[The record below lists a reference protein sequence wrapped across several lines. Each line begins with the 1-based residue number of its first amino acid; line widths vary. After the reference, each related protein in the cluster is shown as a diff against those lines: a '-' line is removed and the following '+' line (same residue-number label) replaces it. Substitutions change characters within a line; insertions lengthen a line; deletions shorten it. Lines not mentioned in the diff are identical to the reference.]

1 MKSAILTL
9 QPWSHVRIFIYR
21 TWAIRKNIYYYST
34 LLMISRVQITQKTIR
49 FLANVW
55 TTHRKKKFLLS
66 KPVWQVFISA
76 QLVAALPKAHENWI
90 QVSLSHILVIN
101 RQACKF
107 ILSSILYSL
116 RYKITLLLDGLV
128 CSIAGYFYFSP
139 VFWPEKYSMTR
150 KNMLR
155 YLRTKPSNK
164 FLFLIFILPAHMFFG
179 LFREFRWVSPGCSG
193 F

>member
-9 QPWSHVRIFIYR
+9 KPWSHVRIFIYR

-34 LLMISRVQITQKTIR
+34 LLMISRVQITQKMFERRTE
-49 FLANVW
+49 
-55 TTHRKKKFLLS
+55 KKKFLLS
-66 KPVWQVFISA
+66 KPVWQVFISD
-76 QLVAALPKAHENWI
+76 QLVAALPKANENWN

-116 RYKITLLLDGLV
+116 RYKITLLFDGLV

-139 VFWPEKYSMTR
+139 VFWLEKYSMTR

>member
-1 MKSAILTL
+1 
-9 QPWSHVRIFIYR
+9 
-21 TWAIRKNIYYYST
+21 
-34 LLMISRVQITQKTIR
+34 MISRVQITQKMFERRTE
-49 FLANVW
+49 
-55 TTHRKKKFLLS
+55 KKKILLS
-66 KPVWQVFISA
+66 KPVWQVFISD

-139 VFWPEKYSMTR
+139 VFWLEKYSMTR
-150 KNMLR
+150 KDMLR

-179 LFREFRWVSPGCSG
+179 FFLSFAECPRGGLDFRTSSTRFLLSQLLKLTELMSRILYVNENFI
-193 F
+193 